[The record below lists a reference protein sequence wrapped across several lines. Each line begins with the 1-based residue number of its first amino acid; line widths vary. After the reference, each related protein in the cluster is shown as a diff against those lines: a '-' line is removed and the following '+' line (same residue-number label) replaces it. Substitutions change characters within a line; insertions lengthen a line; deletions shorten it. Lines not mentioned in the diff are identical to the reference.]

1 MYILIYLRILKLYYH
16 ILDKGDGRSG
26 KESLLL
32 KLKQV
37 IAKLLICTSNITY
50 KQFGNYRKMRKEE
63 FLMAA
68 KQDYYKVLGIDKNAE
83 RAQRIKK

>member
-37 IAKLLICTSNITY
+37 IAKLLICTSNIT
-50 KQFGNYRKMRKEE
+50 
-63 FLMAA
+63 
-68 KQDYYKVLGIDKNAE
+68 I
-83 RAQRIKK
+83 

>member
-50 KQFGNYRKMRKEE
+50 KQFGNSVVIDVLQLIGEE
-63 FLMAA
+63 IGA
-68 KQDYYKVLGIDKNAE
+68 VLE
-83 RAQRIKK
+83 RSVLERSGL

>member
-32 KLKQV
+32 KL
-37 IAKLLICTSNITY
+37 
-50 KQFGNYRKMRKEE
+50 RKEE

-68 KQDYYKVLGIDKNAE
+68 KQDYYKVLGIDKNADDKT
-83 RAQRIKK
+83 IKKHIVSWQRNIILI